1 MSILATDDTA
11 LRKLAAMPFLDR
23 LELAAVSGLAE
34 RTAHNAL
41 DRLRGGGLADFVQ
54 HAGPLTASTR
64 RWYVTACG
72 VGLLARM
79 DETPVDHLLRR
90 LPVSAHWQ
98 RLLLERL
105 DAAAVVYRLASGVAA
120 AEGDFRFRWYRGA
133 ALDAA
138 MVLDGGRTVGVI
150 RQGAAAERTAFSE
163 RFRRL
168 LDPREPV
175 PRALLALMPDGAR
188 LRQDRRLL
196 ARYPGPVFLARE
208 EDAANALSGD
218 PVWHLTSGPAVLSLE
233 EIMERLRPG
242 GSLPVEPPLSRRSPP
257 RDLSVPEEPQRS
269 PDHLLPIV
277 LKASHKGVLD
287 RLAEWPLIT
296 ADDLRSLTGLSASGL
311 SQVITRLER
320 PGLAA
325 KFRLAGH
332 SRLALTRRGLAY
344 LARRDRASVAEAVK
358 RWGVAS
364 ADGSSPDTWREVAG
378 TRSRPLART
387 IEHTDAVH
395 RFLGRMSEQ
404 ARERGCRVVQ
414 FDPPHRAIRRF
425 RHWGRLRSI
434 HPDAFGV
441 LRRGRKTFPFF
452 LEWERRAVR
461 PGTMAARLAPYLRYY
476 SSKQPLDDQGEWP
489 LVLVVFD
496 DELAES
502 NFHGVARREMDR
514 AGVEVPLWV
523 SHTGLL
529 ERVGPLGRAWRDPDT
544 LEPSHVFRLAL
555 P

>member
-11 LRKLAAMPFLDR
+11 LRALAAMPFLDR
-23 LELAAVSGLAE
+23 LELAAVSGLTE

-41 DRLRGGGLADFVQ
+41 MRLREEGLADCVQ
-54 HAGPLTASTR
+54 HAGPLIASTR
-64 RWYVTACG
+64 RWYVTVCG
-72 VGLLARM
+72 VGLLAQM

-120 AEGDFRFRWYRGA
+120 AEGEFRFRWYRAA

-138 MVLDGGRTVGVI
+138 MMLEDGRTLGVI
-150 RQGAAAERTAFSE
+150 RQGATVDRTAFSD
-163 RFRRL
+163 RFHRL
-168 LDPREPV
+168 LDPRESV

-196 ARYPGPVFLARE
+196 ARYPGPAFLGVE
-208 EDAANALSGD
+208 QDVGNALSGD
-218 PVWHLTSGPAVLSLE
+218 PVWHLTSGPAVLSLKE
-233 EIMERLRPG
+233 VLERLRPG

-257 RDLSVPEEPQRS
+257 RDLSFPEEPERV
-269 PDHLLPIV
+269 PGHPLTIV

-296 ADDLRSLTGLSASGL
+296 LGDLRLLTGLSASGL

-320 PGLAA
+320 LGLAA
-325 KFRLAGH
+325 KFRLAGR
-332 SRLALTRRGLAY
+332 SRLALTRRGLTY
-344 LARRDRASVAEAVK
+344 LARRDRASIADAVR
-358 RWGVAS
+358 RWSVES
-364 ADGSSPDTWREVAG
+364 ANGEYPADWREVAG

-404 ARERGCRVVQ
+404 AREHGCRVVQ
-414 FDPPHRAIRRF
+414 FDPPHRAVRRF
-425 RHWGRLRSI
+425 RHRSRLRSI
-434 HPDAFGV
+434 HPDAFGI
-441 LRRGRKTFPFF
+441 LRQDGETFPFF

-476 SSKQPLDDQGEWP
+476 SSKQPLDDHGEWP

-514 AGVEVPLWV
+514 TGAEVPLWV
-523 SHTGLL
+523 SHAELL
-529 ERVGPLGRAWRDPDT
+529 ERAGPLGKAWRSPDA
-544 LEPSHVFRLAL
+544 LEPTCLFQ
-555 P
+555 

>member
-1 MSILATDDTA
+1 MNILATDETA
-11 LRKLAAMPFLDR
+11 LRALAAMPFLDR
-23 LELAAVSGLAE
+23 LELAAVSGLSE

-41 DRLRGGGLADFVQ
+41 ERLRGEGLADFVQ

-72 VGLLARM
+72 AGLLARM
-79 DETPVDHLLRR
+79 DEAPMDHLLRR

-138 MVLDGGRTVGVI
+138 LTLPGGRTLGVI
-150 RQGAAAERTAFSE
+150 RQGAAADRTAFSE

-168 LDPREPV
+168 LDPREDV
-175 PRALLALMPDGAR
+175 PRALLALMPDQVR

-208 EDAANALSGD
+208 GDVANALSGD
-218 PVWHLTSGPAVLSLE
+218 PVWHLTSGTALLSLE
-233 EIMERLRPG
+233 EVLERLRLG
-242 GSLPVEPPLSRRSPP
+242 GSLPVEPPLARRTPP
-257 RDLSVPEEPQRS
+257 RVLSIPPRPENIQ
-269 PDHLLPIV
+269 DHLLPVV
-277 LKASHKGVLD
+277 LKASHKAMLD

-296 ADDLRSLTGLSASGL
+296 ASDLRSLTGLSPSNL

-320 PGLAA
+320 LGLAA
-325 KFRLAGH
+325 KFRLTGRY
-332 SRLALTRRGLAY
+332 RLALTRRGLAY
-344 LARRDRASVAEAVK
+344 LARRDRSSVTEVVQ
-358 RWGVAS
+358 RWGVES
-364 ADGSSPDTWREVAG
+364 ADGTSPATWREVPG

-395 RFLGRMSEQ
+395 RFLGRMSRQ
-404 ARERGCRVVQ
+404 AREQGCRVVQ
-414 FDPPHRAIRRF
+414 LDPPHRAVRRF
-425 RHWGRLRSI
+425 RHRGRLRSI

-441 LRRGRKTFPFF
+441 LRWSRETFPFF

-476 SSKQPLDDQGEWP
+476 SSKQPLDDHGEWP

-502 NFHGVARREMDR
+502 NFHGVARQEMDR
-514 AGVEVPLWV
+514 AGVDVPLWV
-523 SHTGLL
+523 SHTAIL
-529 ERVGPLGRAWRDPDT
+529 ERVGPLGKAWRSPDE
-544 LEPSHVFRLAL
+544 LELSYAFR
-555 P
+555 

>member
-1 MSILATDDTA
+1 MSILPSDESA
-11 LRKLAAMPFLDR
+11 LQTLAAMPFLDR
-23 LELAAVSGLAE
+23 LELAAVSGLTE

-41 DRLRGGGLADFVQ
+41 ERLRGEGLADCVQ

-72 VGLLARM
+72 AGLLAQM
-79 DETPVDHLLRR
+79 DEIPVDQLLHR

-105 DAAAVVYRLASGVAA
+105 DAAAVVYRLASAVAA
-120 AEGDFRFRWYRGA
+120 AEGEFRFRWYRGA
-133 ALDAA
+133 
-138 MVLDGGRTVGVI
+138 VLDTAMMLEGGRTVGII
-150 RQGAAAERTAFSE
+150 RQGASADRTAFSE

-168 LDPREPV
+168 LYPREPV
-175 PRALLALMPDGAR
+175 PRTLLALMPDRAR
-188 LRQDRRLL
+188 LRQDRGLL

-208 EDAANALSGD
+208 GDVANALSGD

-242 GSLPVEPPLSRRSPP
+242 GSLPVEPPLTRRSPP
-257 RDLSVPEEPQRS
+257 RDLSIPPQPENIQ
-269 PDHLLPIV
+269 DHLLPVV

-287 RLAEWPLIT
+287 RLAEWPWIT
-296 ADDLRSLTGLSASGL
+296 AADLRSLTGLSPSNL
-311 SQVITRLER
+311 SQVTTFLER
-320 PGLAA
+320 LGLAA
-325 KFRLAGH
+325 KIRLAGR
-332 SRLALTRRGLAY
+332 SRLALTRRGLGY
-344 LARRDRASVAEAVK
+344 LARRDRASVSEAVK

-364 ADGSSPDTWREVAG
+364 ADGSTPATWGQVPG

-395 RFLGRMSEQ
+395 RFLGRMSRQ
-404 ARERGCRVVQ
+404 AREMGCRIVQ
-414 FDPPHRAIRRF
+414 LDPPHRAVRRF
-425 RHWGRLRSI
+425 RHRGRLRSI
-434 HPDAFGV
+434 HPDAFGI
-441 LRRGRKTFPFF
+441 LRRGRESFPFF

-476 SSKQPLDDQGEWP
+476 SSKQPLDDHGEWP

-502 NFHGVARREMDR
+502 NFHRVARREMDC
-514 AGVEVPLWV
+514 AGVDVPLWV
-523 SHTGLL
+523 SHAVLL
-529 ERVGPLGRAWRDPDT
+529 EHVGPLGTAWRSPEV
-544 LEPSHVFRLAL
+544 LEPKHVFQ
-555 P
+555 

>member
-1 MSILATDDTA
+1 MNILATDETA
-11 LRKLAAMPFLDR
+11 LRTLAAMPFLDR
-23 LELAAVSGLAE
+23 LELAAVSGLTE

-41 DRLRGGGLADFVQ
+41 ERLRQEGLVDCVR

-72 VGLLARM
+72 AGSLARL
-79 DETPVDHLLRR
+79 DEIPVDRLLRR

-105 DAAAVVYRLASGVAA
+105 DAVAVVYRLVSGVAA
-120 AEGDFRFRWYRGA
+120 AEGDFRLRWYRAA

-138 MVLDGGRTVGVI
+138 VMLDGGRTVGVI
-150 RQGAAAERTAFSE
+150 RQGAAADRTAFTE

-168 LDPREPV
+168 LDPREDV
-175 PRALLALMPDGAR
+175 PRALLALMPDEAR
-188 LRQDRRLL
+188 LRQDRGLL

-208 EDAANALSGD
+208 GDVANALSGD

-242 GSLPVEPPLSRRSPP
+242 GSLPVEPPLTRRSPP
-257 RDLSVPEEPQRS
+257 RDLSLPPEPENTQG
-269 PDHLLPIV
+269 HLLPVV
-277 LKASHKGVLD
+277 LKASHKGVLEL
-287 RLAEWPLIT
+287 LAEWPLIT
-296 ADDLRSLTGLSASGL
+296 ADDLRSLTGLSPSNL

-320 PGLAA
+320 LGLAVR
-325 KFRLAGH
+325 FRFGGRP
-332 SRLALTRRGLAY
+332 RLSLTCGGLAY
-344 LARRDRASVAEAVK
+344 LARRDRTSVAEAVR
-358 RWGVAS
+358 RWDVES
-364 ADGSSPDTWREVAG
+364 ADGGSPTTWREVPG

-387 IEHTDAVH
+387 IKHTDAVH

-404 ARERGCRVVQ
+404 ARELGYRIVQ
-414 FDPPHRAIRRF
+414 FDPPHRAVRRF
-425 RHWGRLRSI
+425 RHHGRLRSI

-441 LRRGRKTFPFF
+441 LRRNRETFPFF

-476 SSKQPLDDQGEWP
+476 SSKQPLDDHGEWP

-514 AGVEVPLWV
+514 AGVDVPLWV
-523 SHTGLL
+523 SHAEIL
-529 ERVGPLGRAWRDPDT
+529 ERVGPLGKAWRSPDH
-544 LEPSHVFRLAL
+544 LETVCAFN
-555 P
+555 

>member
-1 MSILATDDTA
+1 MNILPTDDAA
-11 LRKLAAMPFLDR
+11 LRALAAMPFLDR
-23 LELAAVSGLAE
+23 LELAAVSGLTE

-41 DRLRGGGLADFVQ
+41 MRLREEGLADFVQ

-72 VGLLARM
+72 AGLLAQT
-79 DETPVDHLLRR
+79 DETPVDRLLRR

-105 DAAAVVYRLASGVAA
+105 DAAAVIYRLISSVAT
-120 AEGDFRFRWYRGA
+120 AEGEFRFRWYRGS

-138 MVLDGGRTVGVI
+138 LTLPGGRTLGVI

-168 LDPREPV
+168 LNPREPV
-175 PRALLALMPDGAR
+175 PRALLALMPNQVR

-208 EDAANALSGD
+208 EDMAGALAGD
-218 PVWHLTSGPAVLSLE
+218 PVWNLTSGPAVLSLE
-233 EIMERLRPG
+233 EVMERLRPG

-257 RDLSVPEEPQRS
+257 RDLSIPPEPENAQ
-269 PDHLLPIV
+269 DHLLPVV

-296 ADDLRSLTGLSASGL
+296 DGDLRSLTGLSPSNL

-320 PGLAA
+320 LGLAA
-325 KFRLAGH
+325 KFRLAGR
-332 SRLALTRRGLAY
+332 SRLALTRRALAY
-344 LARRDRASVAEAVK
+344 VARRDRASVAEAVK
-358 RWGVAS
+358 RWGVEL
-364 ADGSSPDTWREVAG
+364 ADGSTPATWRQVPG

-395 RFLGRMSEQ
+395 RFLGRMSRQ
-404 ARERGCRVVQ
+404 ARELGYGIVQ

-425 RHWGRLRSI
+425 RHHGRLRSI
-434 HPDAFGV
+434 HPDAFGI
-441 LRRGRKTFPFF
+441 LRRGSETFPFF

-476 SSKQPLDDQGEWP
+476 PSKQPLDDHGEWP

-514 AGVEVPLWV
+514 TGVDVPLWV
-523 SHTGLL
+523 SHKDIL
-529 ERVGPLGRAWRDPDT
+529 ERVGPLGKAWRDPDQ
-544 LEPSHVFRLAL
+544 LETVCAFN
-555 P
+555 

>member
-1 MSILATDDTA
+1 MNILATDDAA
-11 LRKLAAMPFLDR
+11 LRALAAMPFLDR
-23 LELAAVSGLAE
+23 LELAAVSGLTE

-41 DRLRGGGLADFVQ
+41 MRLREGGLADFVQ

-64 RWYVTACG
+64 RWHVTACG
-72 VGLLARM
+72 AGLLARM
-79 DETPVDHLLRR
+79 DEIPVDHLLRR

-105 DAAAVVYRLASGVAA
+105 DAVAVVYRLASGVAA
-120 AEGDFRFRWYRGA
+120 AEGGFRFRWYRGA

-138 MVLDGGRTVGVI
+138 LVMDGGRTVGVI
-150 RQGAAAERTAFSE
+150 RQGTAADRTAFSE

-168 LDPREPV
+168 LDPREDV

-196 ARYPGPVFLARE
+196 ARYPGPAFLAVE

-233 EIMERLRPG
+233 EVLERLRPG
-242 GSLPVEPPLSRRSPP
+242 GNLPVEPPLSRRSPP
-257 RDLSVPEEPQRS
+257 RDLSIPPEPENTQG
-269 PDHLLPIV
+269 HLLPVV

-287 RLAEWPLIT
+287 RLAGWPLIT
-296 ADDLRSLTGLSASGL
+296 AGDLRSLTGLSPSGL

-320 PGLAA
+320 LGLAA
-325 KFRLAGH
+325 KFRLAGR
-332 SRLALTRRGLAY
+332 SRLSLTRRGLTY
-344 LARRDRASVAEAVK
+344 LARRDRCSAADAVRRWSVE
-358 RWGVAS
+358 S
-364 ADGSSPDTWREVAG
+364 ANGEYPADWRDVAG

-387 IEHTDAVH
+387 IEHTDGVH

-404 ARERGCRVVQ
+404 ARKRGCRVVQ
-414 FDPPHRAIRRF
+414 FDPPHRAVRRF
-425 RHWGRLRSI
+425 RHRSRLRSI
-434 HPDAFGV
+434 HPDAFGI
-441 LRRGRKTFPFF
+441 LRRDGEAFPFF

-461 PGTMAARLAPYLRYY
+461 PGTMAARLAPYLRFY
-476 SSKQPLDDQGEWP
+476 SSKQPLDDHGEWP

-502 NFHGVARREMDR
+502 NFHGVARREMDCTG
-514 AGVEVPLWV
+514 AEVPLWV
-523 SHTGLL
+523 SHVELL
-529 ERVGPLGRAWRDPDT
+529 ERVGPLGKAWRSPEV
-544 LEPSHVFRLAL
+544 LEPTCLFQ
-555 P
+555 

>member
-1 MSILATDDTA
+1 MSILATDETA

-23 LELAAVSGLAE
+23 LELAAVSGLTE

-41 DRLRGGGLADFVQ
+41 MRLREGGLADFVQ

-64 RWYVTACG
+64 RWYVSACG
-72 VGLLARM
+72 VGLLAQM
-79 DETPVDHLLRR
+79 DETPVDQLLRR

-105 DAAAVVYRLASGVAA
+105 DAVAAIYRLASGVAA
-120 AEGDFRFRWYRGA
+120 AEGEFRFRWYRGA

-138 MVLDGGRTVGVI
+138 MMLEDGRTLGVI
-150 RQGAAAERTAFSE
+150 RQGATVDRTAFSD

-188 LRQDRRLL
+188 LRQDRRLM
-196 ARYPGPVFLARE
+196 ARYPGPAFLAVE
-208 EDAANALSGD
+208 QDAANTLSGD

-233 EIMERLRPG
+233 EVLERLSPG
-242 GSLPVEPPLSRRSPP
+242 GSLPVEPQFSRRSPP
-257 RDLSVPEEPQRS
+257 RDLSIPPEPENTQG
-269 PDHLLPIV
+269 HLLPVV

-296 ADDLRSLTGLSASGL
+296 AYDLRSLTGLSPSNL

-320 PGLAA
+320 LGLAA
-325 KFRLAGH
+325 KFRLAGR
-332 SRLALTRRGLAY
+332 SRLALTRRALAY
-344 LARRDRASVAEAVK
+344 VARRDRASVAEAVK
-358 RWGVAS
+358 RWGVEL
-364 ADGSSPDTWREVAG
+364 ADGSTPATWRQVPG

-387 IEHTDAVH
+387 IDHTDAVH

-404 ARERGCRVVQ
+404 ASKRGCRVVQ
-414 FDPPHRAIRRF
+414 LDPPHRAVRRF
-425 RHWGRLRSI
+425 RHRGRLRSI
-434 HPDAFGV
+434 HPDAFGI
-441 LRRGRKTFPFF
+441 LRRGGETFPFF

-476 SSKQPLDDQGEWP
+476 SSKQPLDDHGDWP

-514 AGVEVPLWV
+514 TGVDVPLWV
-523 SHTGLL
+523 SHRELL
-529 ERVGPLGRAWRDPDT
+529 ERVGPLGNAWRSPEV
-544 LEPSHVFRLAL
+544 LEPSCAFI
-555 P
+555 

>member
-1 MSILATDDTA
+1 MNILPTDDAA
-11 LRKLAAMPFLDR
+11 LRGLAAMPFLDR
-23 LELAAVSGLAE
+23 LELAAVSGLTE

-41 DRLRGGGLADFVQ
+41 MRLREGGLADFVQ

-72 VGLLARM
+72 AGLLAQT
-79 DETPVDHLLRR
+79 DEIPVDRLLRR

-105 DAAAVVYRLASGVAA
+105 DTVAAIYRLLSSVAT
-120 AEGDFRFRWYRGA
+120 AEGGFRFRWYRAA

-168 LDPREPV
+168 LDPREDV
-175 PRALLALMPDGAR
+175 PRALLALMPDQVR

-218 PVWHLTSGPAVLSLE
+218 PVWHLTGGTALLSLE
-233 EIMERLRPG
+233 EVLERLCPG

-257 RDLSVPEEPQRS
+257 RDLSIPPEPENAQG
-269 PDHLLPIV
+269 HLLPIV

-296 ADDLRSLTGLSASGL
+296 ADDLRSLTGLSPSGL
-311 SQVITRLER
+311 SQVITRLEEL
-320 PGLAA
+320 GLT
-325 KFRLAGH
+325 
-332 SRLALTRRGLAY
+332 SRLRLGDRTRLFLTRRGLTY
-344 LARRDRASVAEAVK
+344 LARRDRTS
-358 RWGVAS
+358 S
-364 ADGSSPDTWREVAG
+364 ADAVRRWSVESANGEYPADWREVAG

-387 IEHTDAVH
+387 IEHTDGVH

-404 ARERGCRVVQ
+404 AREQGCRVVQ

-425 RHWGRLRSI
+425 RHRGRLRSV
-434 HPDAFGV
+434 HPDSFGI
-441 LRRGRKTFPFF
+441 LRRGRETFPFF

-476 SSKQPLDDQGEWP
+476 SSKQPLDDHGEWP

-502 NFHGVARREMDR
+502 NFHGVARREMER
-514 AGVEVPLWV
+514 AGVDVPLWI
-523 SHTGLL
+523 SHSRLL
-529 ERVGPLGRAWRDPDT
+529 EKVGPLGKAWRSPDV
-544 LEPSHVFRLAL
+544 LEPTCPFR
-555 P
+555 

>member
-1 MSILATDDTA
+1 MSILSTDDAA
-11 LRKLAAMPFLDR
+11 LRALAAMPFLDR
-23 LELAAVSGLAE
+23 LELAAVSGLTE

-41 DRLRGGGLADFVQ
+41 ERMREEGLADCVQ

-79 DETPVDHLLRR
+79 DEIPVDHLLRR

-105 DAAAVVYRLASGVAA
+105 DAVAAIYRLASGVAA
-120 AEGDFRFRWYRGA
+120 AEGEFRFRWYRAA

-138 MVLDGGRTVGVI
+138 MMLEGGRTLGVI
-150 RQGAAAERTAFSE
+150 RQGATVDRTAFSD

-168 LDPREPV
+168 LDPREDV

-188 LRQDRRLL
+188 LRQDRGLL
-196 ARYPGPVFLARE
+196 ARYPGPAFLARE
-208 EDAANALSGD
+208 GDVANSLSGD
-218 PVWHLTSGPAVLSLE
+218 PVWHLTSGPALLSLE
-233 EIMERLRPG
+233 EVLERLRPG

-257 RDLSVPEEPQRS
+257 RDLSIPPEPENTQG
-269 PDHLLPIV
+269 HLLPVV
-277 LKASHKGVLD
+277 LKASHKAMLD
-287 RLAEWPLIT
+287 RLAEWPLIIPG
-296 ADDLRSLTGLSASGL
+296 DLRSLTGLSPSSL
-311 SQVITRLER
+311 SQVTALLER
-320 PGLAA
+320 LGLTA
-325 KFRLAGH
+325 KFRLAGR
-332 SRLALTRRGLAY
+332 SRLALTRRGLGY
-344 LARRDRASVAEAVK
+344 LARRDRASVAEAVR
-358 RWGVAS
+358 RWDVES
-364 ADGSSPDTWREVAG
+364 ADGSFPATWREVPG
-378 TRSRPLART
+378 TRNRPLART

-414 FDPPHRAIRRF
+414 FDPPHRAVRRF

-434 HPDAFGV
+434 HPDAFGI
-441 LRRGRKTFPFF
+441 LRLGRETFPFF

-476 SSKQPLDDQGEWP
+476 SSKQPLDDHGEWP

-514 AGVEVPLWV
+514 TGVDVPLWV
-523 SHTGLL
+523 SHADII
-529 ERVGPLGRAWRDPDT
+529 EKVGPLGRAWRDSNQ
-544 LEPSHVFRLAL
+544 LEFSRAFD
-555 P
+555 

>member
-1 MSILATDDTA
+1 MNILATDETA

-41 DRLRGGGLADFVQ
+41 DRLREEGLADCIQ

-72 VGLLARM
+72 VGHLAQM
-79 DETPVDHLLRR
+79 DETSVDHLLRR

-105 DAAAVVYRLASGVAA
+105 DAVALTYRLASSVAG
-120 AEGDFRFRWYRGA
+120 AEGEFRFRWYRGS

-138 MVLDGGRTVGVI
+138 MTLDDGRTVGVI
-150 RQGAAAERTAFSE
+150 RQGTAADRTAFSE

-168 LDPREPV
+168 LYPREPV
-175 PRALLALMPDGAR
+175 PRALLALMPDGVR
-188 LRQDRRLL
+188 SLQDRGLL
-196 ARYPGPVFLARE
+196 ARYPGPAFLARE
-208 EDAANALSGD
+208 GDVAGALSGD

-233 EIMERLRPG
+233 EVLERLRPG
-242 GSLPVEPPLSRRSPP
+242 GSLPVEPPLTRRSPP
-257 RDLSVPEEPQRS
+257 RDISMHRESERVTG
-269 PDHLLPIV
+269 HLLPIV

-287 RLAEWPLIT
+287 RLADWPLI
-296 ADDLRSLTGLSASGL
+296 AVDDLRMLTGLSSSNM

-320 PGLAA
+320 LALA
-325 KFRLAGH
+325 SRFRLAGR
-332 SRLALTRRGLAY
+332 SRLALTRQGLTY
-344 LARRDRASVAEAVK
+344 LARRDRTSVAEAVQ
-358 RWGVAS
+358 RWGVES
-364 ADGSSPDTWREVAG
+364 ADGESPATWREVAG
-378 TRSRPLART
+378 SRSRPLART

-395 RFLGRMSEQ
+395 RFLGRLSSQ
-404 ARERGCRVVQ
+404 AREQGCRMEQ
-414 FDPPHRAIRRF
+414 LDPSHRAVRRF
-425 RHWGRLRSI
+425 RHRGRLRSI
-434 HPDAFGV
+434 HPDAFGI
-441 LRRGRKTFPFF
+441 LRRGRETFHFF

-476 SSKQPLDDQGEWP
+476 SSKQPLEDHGAWP

-502 NFHGVARREMDR
+502 NFHGVARREFDR
-514 AGVEVPLWV
+514 TCVDMPLWV
-523 SHTGLL
+523 SHAAIL
-529 ERVGPLGRAWRDPDT
+529 EHVGPLGKAWRSPEM
-544 LEPSHVFRLAL
+544 LELIRVFQ
-555 P
+555 